1 MKKLF
6 VGVLSASIFL
16 TSVNPLYAKNDIN
29 SQNTDTKVE
38 TSWVENGVEITVN
51 DLHSLSTE

>member
-16 TSVNPLYAKNDIN
+16 TSVSPLYANNDTQ
-29 SQNTDTKVE
+29 SQNTDTRVE
-38 TSWVENGVEITVN
+38 TS
-51 DLHSLSTE
+51 